1 MNDGKNHVFLII
13 CGAGNH
19 SANGAVLKNH
29 VHQYLK
35 NNNYD
40 FYFHVRHGTQLVRL

>member
-19 SANGAVLKNH
+19 SSQGAVLKNH
-29 VHQYLK
+29 INQFLI
-35 NNNYD
+35 NNHFD
-40 FYFHVRHGTQLVRL
+40 FYFHVRHGVHLVRL